1 MLILLDNCSITRFER
16 KSYMQLSILDYSPI
30 FEDRTPQDAL
40 NHSVDLAR
48 YAENLNFH
56 RYWLAEHH
64 EVHSVASTAP
74 EILATM
80 ILEQTSRI
88 HVGAGGIMLPHYS
101 PYKVAETF
109 KMLEARHPGRV
120 DIALGKSPS
129 FQNVSQAL
137 NEDKQTLT
145 DFDQQLMDLTKYFNN
160 GSSTPHRFQHLK
172 AMPVIETQPQFCILG
187 TSENSAERAAQL
199 GAVFVFGAFGQK
211 TIEKQRIIQRY
222 RKQFQHYHPEGQ
234 PYLIVSTFVLA
245 HENSQIRAQLEDS
258 LHYWLQRIHYLK
270 QPKTLLS
277 PETIQQKNWSVRELE
292 KRAENAPRIIS
303 GDGET
308 VAHELHELQ
317 RTFDADELLLFPQLY
332 GEENRKHCLALIA
345 KYW

>member
-1 MLILLDNCSITRFER
+1 MFMLILLDNCSITRFER
-16 KSYMQLSILDYSPI
+16 KSYMLLSILDYSPI

-160 GSSTPHRFQHLK
+160 DSSTPHRFQHLK
-172 AMPVIETQPQFCILG
+172 AMPVI
-187 TSENSAERAAQL
+187 
-199 GAVFVFGAFGQK
+199 
-211 TIEKQRIIQRY
+211 
-222 RKQFQHYHPEGQ
+222 
-234 PYLIVSTFVLA
+234 
-245 HENSQIRAQLEDS
+245 
-258 LHYWLQRIHYLK
+258 
-270 QPKTLLS
+270 
-277 PETIQQKNWSVRELE
+277 
-292 KRAENAPRIIS
+292 
-303 GDGET
+303 
-308 VAHELHELQ
+308 
-317 RTFDADELLLFPQLY
+317 
-332 GEENRKHCLALIA
+332 
-345 KYW
+345 